1 MVICDSHKK
10 TFEVW
15 CETFGPCFS
24 RSLKERTFG
33 VDDTC
38 PFQCKFIMLIFL
50 EMCILLFQRNTKLKK
65 RGFHTERF
73 SYIVLKKGARDLEG
87 QPWEKYLLRGG
98 KGLKIVTPRKM

>member
-1 MVICDSHKK
+1 
-10 TFEVW
+10 
-15 CETFGPCFS
+15 
-24 RSLKERTFG
+24 
-33 VDDTC
+33 
-38 PFQCKFIMLIFL
+38 MLIFL